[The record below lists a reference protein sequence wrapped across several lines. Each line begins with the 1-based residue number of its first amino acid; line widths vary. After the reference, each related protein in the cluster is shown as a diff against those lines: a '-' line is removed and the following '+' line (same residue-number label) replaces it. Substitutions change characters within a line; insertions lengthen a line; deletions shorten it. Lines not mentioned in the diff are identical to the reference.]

1 MGKKDTITKD
11 YMKNNAVFADVF
23 NHLMYE
29 GKNVIQPEQL
39 RPFDTTTVVVSEDT
53 DNFSHPIQKI
63 RDQLKGVSLMED
75 GEKVYLLLGIENQ
88 SELHY
93 AMPVRNMLYDAMEY
107 ITQVEERSKINDNKR
122 RQGLKEKIS
131 SGEFLTGFYKRD
143 RLIPVVTLVVYF
155 GADAWDAP
163 RNLHEMFDVRNK
175 EILKYIPDY
184 KINLIIPAEMTDEEI
199 NQFQTNFREVML
211 FIKYSKDKVHFK
223 KLISEDVHFR
233 NIDLKTA
240 RVISAITG
248 SEIKLEYAEEE
259 INMCQAID
267 EMVEDGR
274 EEGRKEER
282 AAGISALIEIAQE
295 YLIPKE
301 KLMKKLEEKFN
312 LSAKEAED
320 YISLYMKS

>member
-1 MGKKDTITKD
+1 
-11 YMKNNAVFADVF
+11 
-23 NHLMYE
+23 
-29 GKNVIQPEQL
+29 
-39 RPFDTTTVVVSEDT
+39 
-53 DNFSHPIQKI
+53 
-63 RDQLKGVSLMED
+63 
-75 GEKVYLLLGIENQ
+75 
-88 SELHY
+88 
-93 AMPVRNMLYDAMEY
+93 
-107 ITQVEERSKINDNKR
+107 
-122 RQGLKEKIS
+122 
-131 SGEFLTGFYKRD
+131 
-143 RLIPVVTLVVYF
+143 
-155 GADAWDAP
+155 
-163 RNLHEMFDVRNK
+163 MFDVRNK

-211 FIKYSKDKVHFK
+211 FVKYSKDKVHLK

>member
-11 YMKNNAVFADVF
+11 YMKDNAVFADVF

-39 RPFDTTTVVVSEDT
+39 RPFDTTTVVVPEDK
-53 DNFSHPIQKI
+53 DNLYLPVQRI
-63 RDQLKGVSLMED
+63 RDQFKGVSLMED

-93 AMPVRNMLYDAMEY
+93 AMPIRNMLYDAMEY
-107 ITQVEERSKINDNKR
+107 TAQIEEKSKINDNKR

-131 SGEFLTGFYKRD
+131 SGEFLTGFYKND
-143 RLIPVVTLVVYF
+143 ILIPVVTLVVYF
-155 GADAWDAP
+155 GADVWDAP

-175 EILKYIPDY
+175 EVLRYVPDY
-184 KINLIIPAEMTDEEI
+184 KINLIVPAEMTDEEI
-199 NQFQTNFREVML
+199 DQFQTNFREVML
-211 FIKYSKDKVHFK
+211 FLKYSKDKAHLK
-223 KLISEDVHFR
+223 KLISEDSHFR
-233 NIDLKTA
+233 NIDSKTA
-240 RVISAITG
+240 RVISTITG
-248 SEIKLEYAEEE
+248 SELKLEYAEEE

-267 EMVEDGR
+267 EMIEDGR
-274 EEGRKEER
+274 EEGRREGR
-282 AAGISALIEIAQE
+282 VAGISALIEIAQE

-301 KLMKKLEEKFN
+301 KLIKKLEEKFD

-320 YISLYMKS
+320 YVSLYMRS